1 MINFGNNK
9 EEFIKDFK
17 ERIVNIA
24 SYMYPKDYRKSDKF
38 LDQSLDEKFEE
49 ALESSSGKQAV
60 LEVIESYYDELH
72 EYEEILGY

>member
-17 ERIVNIA
+17 ERVVNIA
-24 SYMYPKDYRKSDKF
+24 SSMYPKDYRKSNKF
-38 LDQSLDEKFEE
+38 LDQNLDKKFNE
-49 ALESSSGKQAV
+49 ALNSNYGEYAV
-60 LEVIESYYDELH
+60 LQIIELYYDELH